1 MIRVLPVTLALLLS
15 APACAQRQSTHV
27 EHRGETHIVQRN
39 NDHRLEIRM
48 RGDVEVNDEGNWVQR
63 LGPGGSLRVEERTG
77 GTTRRA
83 EFTPGQD
90 GRVQLSYAVNGRAR
104 EMDAAGR
111 EWARAAIIQAVRS
124 SGLGARQRVARLR
137 ERGGVSAVLDETRQ
151 LRSEVVKR
159 AYYQALFAGE
169 PLSSAEMQRVM
180 ADVGRMDSDVE
191 RRIVLVHAMEHARGD
206 GAMPAILNA
215 AGEMDSDVETRI
227 VLHRALERGAVT
239 GAARTA
245 FLRAVDG
252 IGSDVERRIV
262 LTRWVER
269 GMGGE
274 ADAGFFRAVDG
285 MDSDVERR
293 IVLTRVLD
301 RSPSQA
307 TIVAAL
313 NSAARMDSD
322 VEKRMVLMRVPDS
335 QLRNPRVT
343 AAYRAVVD
351 RMNSDHERST
361 ALRRLARG
369 S

>member
-1 MIRVLPVTLALLLS
+1 MIRVLPLTLALLLS
-15 APACAQRQSTHV
+15 VPACAQRQSTHV
-27 EHRGETHIVQRN
+27 EHRGESHVVQRN
-39 NDHRLEIRM
+39 GDHRLEIRM

-63 LGPGGSLRVEERTG
+63 IGPGGRLLVEERTG

-83 EFTPGQD
+83 EFTPGGG
-90 GRVQLSYAVNGRAR
+90 GRVQMRYSVNGQAR

-111 EWARAAIIQAVRS
+111 EWARAAILEAVRG
-124 SGLGARQRVARLR
+124 SGLGAAQRVARLR
-137 ERGGVSAVLDETRQ
+137 QRGGVPAVLDETRRI
-151 LRSEVVKR
+151 RSEVVKR
-159 AYYQALFAGE
+159 AYYQALFAGA
-169 PLSSAEMQRVM
+169 PLSAAEMQRVM

-191 RRIVLVHAMEHARGD
+191 RRIILVHAMEHARGA
-206 GAMPAILNA
+206 GAMPAILDA

-245 FLRAVDG
+245 FFRAVDG
-252 IGSDVERRIV
+252 IDSDVERRIV

-285 MDSDVERR
+285 MESDIERR

-301 RSPSQA
+301 GSPSQG

-313 NSAARMDSD
+313 HSAARMDSD
-322 VEKRMVLMRVPDS
+322 IEKRMVLMRVPDS
-335 QLRNPRVT
+335 QLRNARVT

-351 RMNSDHERST
+351 RMDSDHERST